1 MIRLLIL
8 TTMAILMFAAFL
20 DPTYAIQLQYN
31 LKENATYKW
40 VNKISTKG
48 SVIIDKAAVDFK
60 INGSSTQTISVLSI
74 EANGDLT
81 LMNDFTI
88 DSLVFS
94 VAGESERMA
103 SKSFKFK
110 AKLTKSGKML
120 EVKNLS
126 ERPAGIEYYN
136 PLGTFTTFFQFP
148 ERDIQVGEEWN
159 ISISERENQIL
170 PAGSKVTSKLIGF
183 EEIEGHDCAKII
195 TSAIMPLSLI
205 PEIQM
210 PNLKSKGAKGAK
222 DAKDMGLEG
231 SQQVKFEYTSYF
243 ATDLGVLL
251 KGNGRISV
259 KAEYLTKSKSVGS
272 AEMVGDVSDLLMD
285 IQADGKSLISFQDP
299 ALEQIVSLN
308 LNNEDLGKVIVMLF
322 RQYGANIVVD
332 RDVNIAAK
340 VTTQL
345 EKVPL
350 KYALDQIL
358 ESQGYGYKKIEGGI
372 IRIITLEKLR
382 AEGQVIQ
389 EEVVETKIFPLK
401 NLDPTALLPLI
412 SQFTS
417 DKGKVVAESEMKL
430 IAVTDIAGNLE
441 KIAKLISQLD
451 RKIETEAKEQ
461 KEQKEQKL
469 EAQGAETLVKTE
481 KRLLKLKYADPDR
494 VRALLAPLLGKNG
507 KVYTIEAG
515 SQGSGTSEEKYK
527 EK

>member
-1 MIRLLIL
+1 
-8 TTMAILMFAAFL
+8 
-20 DPTYAIQLQYN
+20 
-31 LKENATYKW
+31 
-40 VNKISTKG
+40 
-48 SVIIDKAAVDFK
+48 
-60 INGSSTQTISVLSI
+60 
-74 EANGDLT
+74 
-81 LMNDFTI
+81 
-88 DSLVFS
+88 
-94 VAGESERMA
+94 
-103 SKSFKFK
+103 
-110 AKLTKSGKML
+110 
-120 EVKNLS
+120 
-126 ERPAGIEYYN
+126 
-136 PLGTFTTFFQFP
+136 
-148 ERDIQVGEEWN
+148 VGEEWN
-159 ISISERENQIL
+159 ISISERENQLL
-170 PAGSKVTSKLIGF
+170 PAGSKITSKLIGF

-205 PEIQM
+205 PEIQA
-210 PNLKSKGAKGAK
+210 PNLKSKGAKDAK
-222 DAKDMGLEG
+222 DKDMGLEG

-251 KGNGRISV
+251 KGSGKISV

-272 AEMVGDVSDLLMD
+272 AEIVGDVSDLLMD
-285 IQADGKSLISFQDP
+285 IQADGKSLVSFQEP

-350 KYALDQIL
+350 RYALNQIL

-372 IRIITLEKLR
+372 IRIMTLEKLR

-389 EEVVETKIFPLK
+389 EEVVETKVFPIK

-430 IAVTDIAGNLE
+430 IVVTDVAGNLE
-441 KIAKLISQLD
+441 KIDRIISQLD
-451 RKIETEAKEQ
+451 RKIEAEAKEQ
-461 KEQKEQKL
+461 KEQKEQKERKL
-469 EAQGAETLVKTE
+469 ETQAQVAETLVKTE
-481 KRLLKLKYADPDR
+481 KRLLKLKYANPDR
-494 VRALLAPLLGKNG
+494 VSALLAPLLSKNG
-507 KVYTIEAG
+507 KVYTIEVGGQGAG
-515 SQGSGTSEEKYK
+515 TGEEKYK